1 MSETVLLSD
10 SLRNMSI
17 MSPPNLDPVDI
28 DTYQQE
34 RQMVGFIVVFALLLV
49 FLALIMCGRKMIE
62 VISG

>member
-1 MSETVLLSD
+1 MRETVLSD
-10 SLRNMSI
+10 LMRNMSI
-17 MSPPNLDPVDI
+17 TSPPNHDPVDR
-28 DTYQQE
+28 DTYQPE